1 MEYPEIYLASEDN
14 MDELTDETLNTS
26 DRVLAYVA
34 DHESGTACLDR
45 LLESNAK
52 LTEYRLIAEKGLW
65 KLYELR

>member
-1 MEYPEIYLASEDN
+1 MW
-14 MDELTDETLNTS
+14 LT
-26 DRVLAYVA
+26 
-34 DHESGTACLDR
+34 TACLDR